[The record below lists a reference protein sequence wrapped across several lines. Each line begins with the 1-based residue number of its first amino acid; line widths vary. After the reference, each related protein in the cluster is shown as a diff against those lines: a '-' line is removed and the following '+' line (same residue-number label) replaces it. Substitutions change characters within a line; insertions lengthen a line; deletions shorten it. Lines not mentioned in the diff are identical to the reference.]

1 MSSASLYS
9 LAAQQDAIALDQEA
23 ERASLLQHGP
33 NSSARE
39 SFFRPYQAA
48 SQHYR
53 QGPSSE
59 QSMYGQTARV
69 AQPIQSAVQPTH
81 RPQPIAIQ
89 RQHFFPVQPAGSAQ
103 TPSEQFSSPSPA
115 YRGWDAGRGELN
127 TPGRS
132 EGSELTLGLEM
143 EDAYASLNA
152 LTAPQRTAYTHS
164 STAHISALTPQSQRQ
179 PLRHVQSEQQSL
191 LSRVPQSENESQSS
205 ATRSKS
211 GNESRSNHGVRLK
224 PVTALPDM
232 WRSIFK
238 FPVFNA
244 VQSTCFDSVFQSNR
258 NVVVSAPTGSGKT
271 VVFELA
277 IIRML
282 QDKNASAKAVYL
294 APTKALCSER
304 YKDWTTRLQPLG
316 CTVVEITGDTNFAGL
331 SAAKNARVI
340 ITTPEKWDFVY
351 GYPKL
356 KDDFVFTAS
365 LNKHL
370 LGLIQE
376 HAKAKPCLVFVSTRK
391 GTVQAADAIAK
402 QLATLEAAR
411 EPVPWTKP
419 TITPSFQDP
428 KLEELAAAGIAFHH
442 AGMVLDDRRAVE
454 QAFLS
459 GTIKV
464 LCATTTLATGVN
476 LPAYCVIIRGT
487 KQYAGGGWAEISDL
501 DFVQMIGR
509 AGRPQFDTEGVAV
522 VMTETTQKQHYMDL
536 ASGNTVIE
544 SSLAAELVEHINAE
558 LVLRGTSNKQA
569 IESWIEGTFLHVRLL
584 KNPAWYNL
592 DESAAS
598 KTSKEVMQSIV
609 EDALNQLD
617 RHDLATATGEDA
629 DELAATDFGDILAKY
644 FLSFKTMLL
653 LLQAPQ
659 NATIKDL
666 IELLTEAEEF
676 KDIRMRQ
683 GEKNNEEIRFPPVK
697 VNGVK
702 EKVSLLLQAV
712 LAGLPLQEC
721 LGSKTVGYSPA
732 LDAFTIFRHAP
743 RIVKAMFDIFLAKGH
758 GQALQNAFTLLRSIN
773 GRSWEGKPAVLRQLE
788 GVGEKTLK
796 ILSGAGL
803 LTLGDVAGTDPR
815 RIELLMNRNPP
826 FGDKLVNQ
834 AKAYP
839 HFHLD
844 VEQVGEEVQD
854 QGVQV
859 TIKVKVGLQDM
870 GVKVKTSKK
879 ESGAALAVC
888 VLTMSSDLTLFDF
901 RKMPLKKLSADKEF
915 KIKCRLDKPSQRIV
929 VTAAC
934 DEIAGSAVR
943 SELRHSLPASSF
955 PKVSVLG
962 KTAED
967 LDKERA
973 LQELEECIDF
983 FDKDDDLDLDL
994 DDREVRASTKPTPSK
1009 ALIATPQ
1016 TESKRAET
1024 EDEAESDREPE
1035 KLPNGNYKCMH
1046 QCKSSCRHL
1055 CCREG
1060 MERPPQ
1066 KKKSGKK
1073 KASTTS
1079 KAIAEPAGTPTLL
1092 ERLRT
1097 DVGAQPAKDRK
1108 QKTAQPAKAPTS
1120 RSGSGSHS
1128 AKPNAAPERETPK
1141 LTGARRLELPRT
1153 SKDKDPLSEE
1163 DDELPLLFASTS
1175 AKKRKYDVN
1184 WTAFE
1189 GIDDDSEPTPN
1200 VQKKKRAKITFS
1212 KYIDDEAGEDNR
1224 PEHAAKGK
1232 NKAKTPRLSR
1242 RKDDADASH
1251 LSEDEDTGSL
1261 ADFIVDDHIDP
1272 TIDFSEDDLALPNG
1286 DDDGHYEGG
1295 VSRGDLVDC
1304 GMDDLADLFSDSE
1317 DEDDPNLERGN
1328 KNVRV
1333 PSKSASRVLRSP
1345 SEEVPQG
1352 LLNFGPCG
1360 DDDDLLFFSEDCVPE
1375 LEHGDAPFSK
1385 QSRRASLSSV
1395 DSAIGKALAA
1405 AEQSREGE
1413 IGQDDQD
1420 VVNEDTALGVR
1431 DAPSPVP
1438 PFSRNSRHRE
1448 DPLLAQGKAIESPG
1462 IAVGPQQQQSQSQ
1475 TKATTNTPASS
1486 TVPDRPAV
1494 RRPLFADRMLAKM
1507 SSQKSTP
1514 KPATVLNTAA
1524 NASSVKQTGETHRP
1538 ADVSSR
1544 QEIVPV
1550 SQNVVPSIPG
1560 DDETWGDWDLLKG

>member
-1 MSSASLYS
+1 MTC
-9 LAAQQDAIALDQEA
+9 
-23 ERASLLQHGP
+23 
-33 NSSARE
+33 
-39 SFFRPYQAA
+39 SF
-48 SQHYR
+48 
-53 QGPSSE
+53 
-59 QSMYGQTARV
+59 T
-69 AQPIQSAVQPTH
+69 
-81 RPQPIAIQ
+81 
-89 RQHFFPVQPAGSAQ
+89 
-103 TPSEQFSSPSPA
+103 
-115 YRGWDAGRGELN
+115 
-127 TPGRS
+127 
-132 EGSELTLGLEM
+132 
-143 EDAYASLNA
+143 
-152 LTAPQRTAYTHS
+152 
-164 STAHISALTPQSQRQ
+164 ST
-179 PLRHVQSEQQSL
+179 EY
-191 LSRVPQSENESQSS
+191 QSS

-211 GNESRSNHGVRLK
+211 GTGSRSNHGVRLK

-340 ITTPEKWDFVY
+340 ITTPSLTRRWTDHDKILSNLALLLIDEVHILHEKGRGARLEVIVSRMKNYGQQIRFVAVSATVPNLEDVSEWIGRNTAVPPNPKATEQGVPNTFADLFRFGEDFRPCHLSKFVY

-683 GEKNNEEIRFPPVK
+683 GEKNLFQTLCKNEEIRFPPVK

-994 DDREVRASTKPTPSK
+994 DDREGRASTKPTPSK
-1009 ALIATPQ
+1009 ASIATPQ
-1016 TESKRAET
+1016 TESKGAET
-1024 EDEAESDREPE
+1024 EDEAESDHEPE

-1395 DSAIGKALAA
+1395 DSAIGKDGVSLLELRAA
-1405 AEQSREGE
+1405 DGQSREDE
-1413 IGQDDQD
+1413 MGQVDQD

>member
-23 ERASLLQHGP
+23 ERLSLLQHGP

-48 SQHYR
+48 PQQSR
-53 QGPSSE
+53 QGPSSH
-59 QSMYGQTARV
+59 QSLYVQTARS
-69 AQPIQSAVQPTH
+69 AQLIQSAVQPIH
-81 RPQPIAIQ
+81 RPQPTAVQ
-89 RQHFFPVQPAGSAQ
+89 RQHFFPVPPAGSAQ
-103 TPSEQFSSPSPA
+103 TPSEQFSSPSPV
-115 YRGWDAGRGELN
+115 YRGWEAGRGELN

-152 LTAPQRTAYTHS
+152 LTAPQRTAYPHS

-179 PLRHVQSEQQSL
+179 PLMQMQLEQQSL
-191 LSRVPQSENESQSS
+191 PSRVPQSENESHSP
-205 ATRSKS
+205 ATRRKS
-211 GNESRSNHGVRLK
+211 GTESRSNHGVRLK

-282 QDKNASAKAVYL
+282 QDKNASA
-294 APTKALCSER
+294 
-304 YKDWTTRLQPLG
+304 
-316 CTVVEITGDTNFAGL
+316 
-331 SAAKNARVI
+331 
-340 ITTPEKWDFVY
+340 
-351 GYPKL
+351 KL

-629 DELAATDFGDILAKY
+629 DELAATDLGDILAKY
-644 FLSFKTMLL
+644 FLTFKTMLL

-994 DDREVRASTKPTPSK
+994 DDREGRASTKPTPSK
-1009 ALIATPQ
+1009 ASIATPQ
-1016 TESKRAET
+1016 TESKGAET
-1024 EDEAESDREPE
+1024 EDEAESDHEPE

-1066 KKKSGKK
+1066 KKKWGKK

-1079 KAIAEPAGTPTLL
+1079 KATAEPAGTPTLL

-1108 QKTAQPAKAPTS
+1108 QKTAQAAKAPTS

-1128 AKPNAAPERETPK
+1128 AKPNAAPEREPPQ
-1141 LTGARRLELPRT
+1141 LAGTGRLELSRT
-1153 SKDKDPLSEE
+1153 SKDKDPLSDE
-1163 DDELPLLFASTS
+1163 DDELPLLFASRS

-1189 GIDDDSEPTPN
+1189 GIDNDSEPTPN

-1232 NKAKTPRLSR
+1232 NKAKTPRLPR
-1242 RKDDADASH
+1242 RKDDADTSH

-1286 DDDGHYEGG
+1286 DHDGNYEGG

-1317 DEDDPNLERGN
+1317 DEDDPKLEGESR
-1328 KNVRV
+1328 NVRV
-1333 PSKSASRVLRSP
+1333 PSKPASRVLRSP
-1345 SEEVPQG
+1345 SEEVSQG

-1375 LEHGDAPFSK
+1375 LEHGDAPFLK
-1385 QSRRASLSSV
+1385 QSRRASLSS
-1395 DSAIGKALAA
+1395 DLAA
-1405 AEQSREGE
+1405 AEQSREGQ
-1413 IGQDDQD
+1413 IGQDAQD

-1475 TKATTNTPASS
+1475 TKATTNTPASP

-1524 NASSVKQTGETHRP
+1524 NASSVKQTGETCRS
-1538 ADVSSR
+1538 ADVSAR
-1544 QEIVPV
+1544 QETVPV
-1550 SQNVVPSIPG
+1550 SENVVPSIPG
-1560 DDETWGDWDLLKG
+1560 DDETWGNWDLLKG